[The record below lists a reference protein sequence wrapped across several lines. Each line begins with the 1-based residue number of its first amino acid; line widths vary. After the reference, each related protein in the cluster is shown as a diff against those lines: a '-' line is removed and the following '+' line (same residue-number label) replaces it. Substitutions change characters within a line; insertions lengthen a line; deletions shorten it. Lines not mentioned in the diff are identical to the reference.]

1 MKNKIYYIKEFDAPG
16 AQQLFQGQIETLFD
30 KNRFLPVQ
38 YPKGTLSK
46 LFFLLKFF
54 FKVRKGDIL
63 FFIHPLYSKT
73 NRLILNL
80 SLFKKCNVVCIVSD
94 INSLRNIEM
103 KVDEEISYWK
113 KIRYFIFQNDKMK
126 SFAEAKV
133 GEKVSVNIQLFDLLF
148 TPPKANRKNS
158 NEIVFAGNTLKC
170 PFVKDLFRVNDIKWN
185 IYSGTEVQLHPN
197 VTPVLL
203 SNGVTDRQT
212 LPGSYGLVW
221 EGKSI
226 TDISNFNGQY
236 LKWVSPLKLSN
247 YLLNSLPVIIH
258 EDAAMAE
265 FVVQNKIGFCVS
277 SLFEIGEK
285 IKVIPEADYQQ
296 MVENARGFSIE
307 ISSGY
312 YTQKAIEGILEKIN
326 PPE

>member
-30 KNRFLPVQ
+30 KNRFLSVQ
-38 YPKGTLSK
+38 YPQGTLSK
-46 LFFLLKFF
+46 LLFLLKFF
-54 FKVRKGDIL
+54 FKVRKSDIL

-126 SFAEAKV
+126 SFVEAKV

-148 TPPKANRKNS
+148 TLPKANRKNS

-265 FVVQNKIGFCVS
+265 FVVQNKIGFCVF

>member
-30 KNRFLPVQ
+30 KNRFLSVQ
-38 YPKGTLSK
+38 YPQGTLSK
-46 LFFLLKFF
+46 LLFLLKFF

-63 FFIHPLYSKT
+63 FFIHPLYART
-73 NRLILNL
+73 NQLILNL
-80 SLFKKCNVVCIVSD
+80 SLFKKYNVVCIVSD

-126 SFAEAKV
+126 SFVEAKV

-148 TPPKANRKNS
+148 TLPKANRKNS

-296 MVENARGFSIE
+296 MVENARGISIE

>member
-46 LFFLLKFF
+46 LLFLLKFF
-54 FKVRKGDIL
+54 FKVRKSDIL

-126 SFAEAKV
+126 SFVEAKV

-148 TPPKANRKNS
+148 TLPKANRKNS

>member
-46 LFFLLKFF
+46 LLFLLKFF

-63 FFIHPLYSKT
+63 FFIHPLYART
-73 NRLILNL
+73 NQLILNL

-126 SFAEAKV
+126 SFVEAKV

>member
-38 YPKGTLSK
+38 YPQGTLSK
-46 LFFLLKFF
+46 LLFLLKFF
-54 FKVRKGDIL
+54 FKVRKSDIL

-126 SFAEAKV
+126 SFVEAKV

-148 TPPKANRKNS
+148 TLPKANRKNS

>member
-126 SFAEAKV
+126 SFAEGKV

-312 YTQKAIEGILEKIN
+312 YTRKAIEGILEKIN

>member
-46 LFFLLKFF
+46 LLFLLKFF

-63 FFIHPLYSKT
+63 FFIHPLYART
-73 NRLILNL
+73 NQLILNL
-80 SLFKKCNVVCIVSD
+80 SLFKKYNVVCIVSD

-126 SFAEAKV
+126 SFVEAKV

>member
-46 LFFLLKFF
+46 LLFLLKFF
-54 FKVRKGDIL
+54 FKARKGDIL
-63 FFIHPLYSKT
+63 FFIHPLYART
-73 NRLILNL
+73 NQLILNL
-80 SLFKKCNVVCIVSD
+80 SLFKKYNVVCIVSD

-212 LPGSYGLVW
+212 LAGSYGLVW
-221 EGKSI
+221 EGESI

-265 FVVQNKIGFCVS
+265 FVVQNKIGFCVF